1 MLAFQP
7 ELLLFVLLKSFFM
20 KSLNFW
26 RSLFFSALAA
36 AAFGACS
43 DDDKG
48 GDVDASITVND
59 KEATTIGIASAGGE
73 TEAVSVVSSGTWTLA
88 FESDQDWC
96 IPNITSGKAGTS
108 SLVFTVDPMPAGIE
122 ERSATAILTT
132 VGMIFNVEVPVKVS
146 VTVRQSPS
154 GSALPETNVAAV
166 RSLLVAMNPTSTKT
180 DVTAEIGAMTLTGIV
195 VSNSEGKNTGST
207 WNMAVQ
213 DGVVAKNS
221 GLTISSSKFQSAS
234 YTPGTCVTVALT
246 GAQVQLYNGLLQLNI
261 ADAAAEAVKTV
272 STEAPEPVVIAPDA
286 LFDYES
292 MLVQVDNCYP
302 VSGYGTAWNSGAT
315 NTGGNGGNVNFVTT
329 EGQAFVCRTG
339 SSAAFKDQLVP
350 EKMGSL
356 VGIAGRYNNDKQIS
370 PRTLA
375 DIKLTETIPA
385 PEYTLAKI
393 GNITNGGNYEVE
405 ATLLAVYQKGLL
417 LGDETG
423 YTLVFFNDWNK
434 QDSNPYQNDV
444 NKKITVKGAVSEYNG
459 LLQFSAP
466 KTENITI
473 GAANPDYKLPAPVV
487 FDAAGLT
494 AYESAKKYEYVSLT
508 GTLVVTQ
515 GTSGGNT
522 YNSYTV
528 IVPGYT
534 AKTVTMAYGLDSY
547 YTSKGLVTGDVVDVK
562 GFALGFDT
570 SKVNIMVR
578 EIAKNNSVPSLIF
591 TSSPKTFAGSDPE
604 AQTLSFEARN
614 TSALAL
620 DMFSFSGDNADK
632 FNVDGQS
639 DNSVTISA
647 KGNNDSGAPY
657 VAKLVVTVDGNV
669 LAEVDVKQDIIRS
682 GNGYTKIASVADLT
696 AGTYFMAGYLE
707 SFSYKNSGQEVTI
720 TWAPYSYHLWT
731 GKMATADLATVNYQ
745 YEGNQLILDPKL
757 DGSTTAG
764 DITLIAAG
772 ADNTYYIKVGE
783 KYLKSTANPAANR
796 KLALVDTTEG
806 AEWLFVDGSGNYAG
820 SIIISNNGVSLGT
833 AGASSALLRSYKAA
847 TSLKWGLVFF
857 KAN

>member
-1 MLAFQP
+1 
-7 ELLLFVLLKSFFM
+7 M

-166 RSLLVAMNPTSTKT
+166 RALLVAMNPTSTKT

-272 STEAPEPVVIAPDA
+272 STDAPEPVVIAPDA

-302 VSGYGTAWNSGAT
+302 TAGYGAGWNTST
-315 NTGGNGGNVNFVTT
+315 NKGNVNFATAG
-329 EGQAFVCRTG
+329 GQAFVCRTG
-339 SSAAFKDQLVP
+339 SKAVFKDQTVP

-370 PRTLA
+370 PRTID
-375 DIKLTETIPA
+375 DIKLTEAIPE
-385 PEYTLAKI
+385 PEYTKATIAELKA
-393 GNITNGGNYEVE
+393 GNYEVE

-522 YNSYTV
+522 YSSYTV

-682 GNGYTKIASVADLT
+682 GNGYTEIRSAADLT
-696 AGTYFMAGYLE
+696 AGDYYLGGY
-707 SFSYKNSGQEVTI
+707 G
-720 TWAPYSYHLWT
+720 
-731 GKMATADLATVNYQ
+731 
-745 YEGNQLILDPKL
+745 
-757 DGSTTAG
+757 TTAK
-764 DITLIAAG
+764 TLQLFTGTLASNNGATSAYKYENGQLSTEGKEAAIVTLEAAEG
-772 ADNTYYIKVGE
+772 GYKIKVNG
-783 KYLKSTANPAANR
+783 KYLTATKAATGG
-796 KLALVDTTEG
+796 LALVESSDAYWTFSDASGVVKQDIRATFSGITNAG
-806 AEWLFVDGSGNYAG
+806 AIISTSAG
-820 SIIISNNGVSLGT
+820 SNV
-833 AGASSALLRSYKAA
+833 LRSWNING
-847 TSLKWGLVFF
+847 TSDANGLVFF

>member
-1 MLAFQP
+1 MIQRIQSLYLFVASALMAVTLFAPLARFAGEGSEFRLYAFAFRSLDGAASQPTLYMGVLLAAACALPLVTLFLPAAVVADPVVRRRGGVAHRGGRHGGNLLLSRLPHLFRSGVPLPGRACRHRIAARQPRLRVVGRPGHFPRRGARPGCRSHPLGWGARVFGACFRVRRQALVLVGRFFSGAATPGGRRSACADRPGGDLRVSDPGGLSVFSVFRPYGFRIFLFLHAAVSFCHKKSGRNFVAIQNNFNFTHQYFCFGRMLAFQP

-166 RSLLVAMNPTSTKT
+166 RALLVAMNPTSTKT

-292 MLVQVDNCYP
+292 MLVQIANCYP

-339 SSAAFKDQLVP
+339 SSAAFKDQIVP

-356 VGIAGRYNNDKQIS
+356 IGIAGRYNNDKQVS

-393 GNITNGGNYEVE
+393 GNITNGGNYKVE
-405 ATLLAVYQKGLL
+405 NATVIATYAAGFLMQDDTGIILVYPGSAENPVAIPAVGKIVTVEGLVSPYGGVL
-417 LGDETG
+417 QFGEGSKVAETG
-423 YTLVFFNDWNK
+423 
-434 QDSNPYQNDV
+434 
-444 NKKITVKGAVSEYNG
+444 
-459 LLQFSAP
+459 
-466 KTENITI
+466 
-473 GAANPDYKLPAPVV
+473 
-487 FDAAGLT
+487 
-494 AYESAKKYEYVSLT
+494 T
-508 GTLVVTQ
+508 G
-515 GTSGGNT
+515 
-522 YNSYTV
+522 
-528 IVPGYT
+528 
-534 AKTVTMAYGLDSY
+534 
-547 YTSKGLVTGDVVDVK
+547 
-562 GFALGFDT
+562 
-570 SKVNIMVR
+570 
-578 EIAKNNSVPSLIF
+578 SVP
-591 TSSPKTFAGSDPE
+591 TPPGCRDYG
-604 AQTLSFEARN
+604 R
-614 TSALAL
+614 
-620 DMFSFSGDNADK
+620 
-632 FNVDGQS
+632 
-639 DNSVTISA
+639 
-647 KGNNDSGAPY
+647 
-657 VAKLVVTVDGNV
+657 
-669 LAEVDVKQDIIRS
+669 
-682 GNGYTKIASVADLT
+682 
-696 AGTYFMAGYLE
+696 
-707 SFSYKNSGQEVTI
+707 
-720 TWAPYSYHLWT
+720 
-731 GKMATADLATVNYQ
+731 
-745 YEGNQLILDPKL
+745 
-757 DGSTTAG
+757 
-764 DITLIAAG
+764 
-772 ADNTYYIKVGE
+772 
-783 KYLKSTANPAANR
+783 
-796 KLALVDTTEG
+796 
-806 AEWLFVDGSGNYAG
+806 
-820 SIIISNNGVSLGT
+820 
-833 AGASSALLRSYKAA
+833 
-847 TSLKWGLVFF
+847 
-857 KAN
+857 

>member
-1 MLAFQP
+1 M
-7 ELLLFVLLKSFFM
+7 FM
-20 KSLNFW
+20 KNFNFW
-26 RSLFFSALAA
+26 RSLFFAALAVVGFA
-36 AAFGACS
+36 ACS
-43 DDDKG
+43 DDDDNGNGG
-48 GDVDASITVND
+48 GDSLTVNG
-59 KEATTIGIASAGGE
+59 KQSVTIGVKGEAGE
-73 TEAVSVVSSGTWTLA
+73 TEAVEVVSPSSWALA
-88 FESDQDWC
+88 FEDEQDWC
-96 IPNITSGKAGTS
+96 IP
-108 SLVFTVDPMPAGIE
+108 
-122 ERSATAILTT
+122 SATAGKGGTTQLKFTVEALPAELSERTATAVLTAQIEIL
-132 VGMIFNVEVPVKVS
+132 GGLYPVTAK

-154 GSALPETNVAAV
+154 GSATPDTNVAAV
-166 RSLLVAMNPTSTKT
+166 RALLVAMNPTSTKV
-180 DVTAEIGAMTLTGIV
+180 DVTEEIAAMTLTGIV

-221 GLTISSSKFQSAS
+221 GLTISNSKFAAGA
-234 YTPGTCVTVALT
+234 YTPGMCVTVALT
-246 GAQVQLYNGLLQLNI
+246 GAQVQSYNGLLQLNI
-261 ADAAAEAVKTV
+261 ADAAAEAITNVT
-272 STEAPEPVVIAPDA
+272 TEAPEPFVVSPDA

-302 VSGYGTAWNSGAT
+302 TAGYGAGWNTST
-315 NTGGNGGNVNFVTT
+315 NKGNVNFATAD
-329 EGQAFVCRTG
+329 GQAFVCRTG
-339 SSAAFKDQLVP
+339 SSAVFKDQLVP

-370 PRTLA
+370 PRTVD
-375 DIKLTETIPA
+375 DIKLTEAIPE
-385 PEYTLAKI
+385 PEYTKATIAELKA
-393 GNITNGGNYEVE
+393 GNYEVE

-417 LGDETG
+417 LGDDTG

-473 GAANPDYKLPAPVV
+473 GAANPDYKLPEPVV

-534 AKTVTMAYGLDSY
+534 AKTVTLAYGLDSY

-578 EIAKNNSVPSLIF
+578 DIEKNNSTPSLIF
-591 TSSPKTFAGSDPE
+591 TSSPKPFAGSNPE
-604 AQTLSFEARN
+604 AQTLNFEARN
-614 TSALAL
+614 ISALAL
-620 DMFSFSGDNADK
+620 EMFSFSGTNADK
-632 FNVDGQS
+632 FKVDGQS

-647 KGNNDSGAPY
+647 VGNNDSGADY
-657 VAKLVVTVDGNV
+657 TATLVVTLDGKV
-669 LAEVDVKQDIIRS
+669 LAELNVKQLEIPT
-682 GNGYTKIASVADLT
+682 GNGYTKITSVADL
-696 AGTYFMAGYLE
+696 ADGTYFMAGYLE
-707 SFSYKNSGQEVTI
+707 SYSYKNSGQEVTI
-720 TWAPYSYHLWT
+720 TWTPYSYHLWT
-731 GKMATADLATVNYQ
+731 GAMASKDLATVNYQ
-745 YEGNQLILDPKL
+745 YENNQLVLDPKL
-757 DGSTTAG
+757 DGNTTAAN
-764 DITLIAAG
+764 ITLVAAG

-783 KYLKSTANPAANR
+783 KYLKSTAPATAPVNR
-796 KLALVDTTEG
+796 SLALVDTSEG
-806 AEWLFVDGSGNYAG
+806 AEWLFADGSGNYAG
-820 SIIISNNGVSLGT
+820 SIVISNNGVSLGT

-857 KAN
+857 KEN

>member
-1 MLAFQP
+1 
-7 ELLLFVLLKSFFM
+7 M

-272 STEAPEPVVIAPDA
+272 STDAPEPVVIAPDA

-302 VSGYGTAWNSGAT
+302 TAGYGAGWNTST
-315 NTGGNGGNVNFVTT
+315 NKGNVNFATAD
-329 EGQAFVCRTG
+329 GQAFVCRTG

>member
-166 RSLLVAMNPTSTKT
+166 RALLVAMNPTSTKT

-292 MLVQVDNCYP
+292 MLVQIANCYP

-339 SSAAFKDQLVP
+339 SSAAFKDQIVP

-356 VGIAGRYNNDKQIS
+356 IGIAGRYNNDKQVS

-393 GNITNGGNYEVE
+393 GNITNGGNYKVE
-405 ATLLAVYQKGLL
+405 NATVIATYAAGFLMQDDTGIILVYPGSAENPVAIPAVGKIVTVEGLVSPYGGVL
-417 LGDETG
+417 QFGEGSKVAETG
-423 YTLVFFNDWNK
+423 TGSVPTPP
-434 QDSNPYQNDV
+434 QAV
-444 NKKITVKGAVSEYNG
+444 EITADNIADYMTS
-459 LLQFSAP
+459 P
-466 KTENITI
+466 K
-473 GAANPDYKLPAPVV
+473 
-487 FDAAGLT
+487 
-494 AYESAKKYEYVSLT
+494 
-508 GTLVVTQ
+508 VTFIKMS
-515 GTSGGNT
+515 GMLDKSTSGDKT
-522 YNSYTV
+522 YYNLAFLFESIYTGS
-528 IVPGYT
+528 ISGPN
-534 AKTVTMAYGLDSY
+534 ADLGLDALNGELIDVEGWFINNGN
-547 YTSKGLVTGDVVDVK
+547 KGGTGKYFTVVATRVTK
-562 GFALGFDT
+562 NQSIFY
-570 SKVNIMVR
+570 
-578 EIAKNNSVPSLIF
+578 AKF
-591 TSSPKTFAGSDPE
+591 TTKPQVFAGSSPQEQQIDVD
-604 AQTLSFEARN
+604 TRN
-614 TSALAL
+614 IPDNQLVEFT
-620 DMFSFSGDNADK
+620 FTGDNADK
-632 FNVDGQS
+632 FTVVKQNNNSSVIINAAG
-639 DNSVTISA
+639 DN
-647 KGNNDSGAPY
+647 NSGTTYTATL
-657 VAKLVVTVDGNV
+657 VASYGGKTLDEIV
-669 LAEVDVKQDIIRS
+669 VKQDIALAPGAKKVMMDIVS
-682 GNGYTKIASVADLT
+682 IVAAKT
-696 AGTYFMAGYLE
+696 GTVEL
-707 SFSYKNSGQEVTI
+707 
-720 TWAPYSYHLWT
+720 
-731 GKMATADLATVNYQ
+731 
-745 YEGNQLILDPKL
+745 
-757 DGSTTAG
+757 
-764 DITLIAAG
+764 
-772 ADNTYYIKVGE
+772 
-783 KYLKSTANPAANR
+783 
-796 KLALVDTTEG
+796 
-806 AEWLFVDGSGNYAG
+806 GSGNYG
-820 SIIISNNGVSLGT
+820 SQAVTDPSTWYTWAMNSINFTGVRITKGSGAENTYNYEVIQVQGNSTDAAKQGRIMNAASLGQISKIIVT
-833 AGASSALLRSYKAA
+833 CQNTKA
-847 TSLKWGLVFF
+847 TSKPAFKMYFGPDQDPAINETPVSGAEGVATGAFF
-857 KAN
+857 TFTEEFDVAGKGYSYFKLLNTGGALYIKTLEIIYED

>member
-1 MLAFQP
+1 
-7 ELLLFVLLKSFFM
+7 M

-48 GDVDASITVND
+48 GDVDVSITVND

-108 SLVFTVDPMPAGIE
+108 SLVFTVDPMPAEIK

-166 RSLLVAMNPTSTKT
+166 RALLVAMNPTSTAA
-180 DVTAEIGAMTLTGIV
+180 DVTAEIAAMTLTGIV
-195 VSNSEGKNTGST
+195 GSESSGVNLG
-207 WNMAVQ
+207 NARNFAIQ
-213 DGVVAKNS
+213 DENRAQNS
-221 GLTISSSKFQSAS
+221 GLTISASANIS
-234 YTPGTCVTVALT
+234 LKAGQVVEIPLT
-246 GAQVQLYNGLLQLNI
+246 GAKVSLYSGALQLSVDN
-261 ADAAAEAVKTV
+261 ASVKTV
-272 STEAPEPVVIAPDA
+272 AETDAPEPVTVTPPQ
-286 LFDYES
+286 LSGYES
-292 MLVQVDNCYP
+292 MLVQIDNCYP
-302 VSGYGTAWNSGAT
+302 TAGYGTAWNNDS
-315 NTGGNGGNVNFVTT
+315 NKGNVNFANTAGET
-329 EGQAFVCRTG
+329 FVCRVG
-339 SSAAFKDQLVP
+339 GQAAFKGSLIP
-350 EKMGSL
+350 EKSGSL
-356 VGIAGRYNNDKQIS
+356 AGIAVLYVNNSGAATWQVS

-375 DIKLTETIPA
+375 DIKLTEALPE
-385 PEYTLAKI
+385 PEYTKATIAELKA
-393 GNITNGGNYEVE
+393 GNYEVE

-547 YTSKGLVTGDVVDVK
+547 YSGLVTGDVVDVK

-682 GNGYTKIASVADLT
+682 GNGYTEIRSAADLT
-696 AGTYFMAGYLE
+696 AGDYYLGGY
-707 SFSYKNSGQEVTI
+707 G
-720 TWAPYSYHLWT
+720 
-731 GKMATADLATVNYQ
+731 
-745 YEGNQLILDPKL
+745 
-757 DGSTTAG
+757 TTAK
-764 DITLIAAG
+764 TLQLFTGTLASNNGATSAYKYENGQLSTEGKEAAIVTLEAAEG
-772 ADNTYYIKVGE
+772 GYKIKVNG
-783 KYLKSTANPAANR
+783 KYLTATKAATGG
-796 KLALVDTTEG
+796 LALVESSDAYWTFSDASGVVKQDIRATFSGITNAG
-806 AEWLFVDGSGNYAG
+806 AIISTSAG
-820 SIIISNNGVSLGT
+820 SNV
-833 AGASSALLRSYKAA
+833 LRSWNING
-847 TSLKWGLVFF
+847 TSDANGLVFF